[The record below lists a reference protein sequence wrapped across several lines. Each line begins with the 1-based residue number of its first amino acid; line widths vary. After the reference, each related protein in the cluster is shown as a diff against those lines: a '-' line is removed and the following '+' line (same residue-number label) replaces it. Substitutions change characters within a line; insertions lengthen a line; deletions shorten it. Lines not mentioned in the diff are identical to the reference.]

1 MEKDRSMRSTV
12 YARHRMETNLSAE
25 GNTSSP
31 FSSSSSS
38 SRSNSSLSVTL
49 NSTTGIHDQESK

>member
-12 YARHRMETNLSAE
+12 YARHRMEINLSAE
-25 GNTSSP
+25 GNSSSP
-31 FSSSSSS
+31 FSSSSY
-38 SRSNSSLSVTL
+38 SNSSLSVTL